1 MFDDACGDK
10 TDESDIM
17 TVLNDMSDECKNR
30 LATLIASE
38 IQKYGGRAR
47 KIVLRQR
54 LSIDGNALVAA
65 KRSAAI
71 SLHPDE
77 DPDLR
82 FPTFNF
88 AKKEATAHANRNV
101 LTVFLNYEQ
110 LWDQLVMIE
119 DTTSA
124 YDYVMFLRDDTLWL
138 KDFNMNRLIEHGHA
152 DLYILSCD
160 AREPTMWPEEI
171 NDYGSVV
178 SRRKAELFG
187 RYFSRLFHANIT
199 GCNMEIFPKT
209 SGISGCNSEMILKW
223 ILMQDGVSIQ
233 LVGQGLIPFQRSVHV
248 KLPGGG
254 VAPCFH
260 KYCQSYSDRLDS
272 FGIQRCQQID
282 RDVFMMN
289 GRVS

>member
-1 MFDDACGDK
+1 
-10 TDESDIM
+10 
-17 TVLNDMSDECKNR
+17 MSDECRNR
-30 LATLIASE
+30 LETFIADE
-38 IQKYGGRAR
+38 IEKYGGRAR
-47 KIVLRQR
+47 KIVLRQH

-260 KYCQSYSDRLDS
+260 KYCQSYSDCLDS

-282 RDVFMMN
+282 REVFMLN
-289 GRVS
+289 GSVS